1 MYIYLSCSDQDL
13 YLGLLEIIT
22 SRLLFWNLL
31 SLRASA
37 SSSSTYLKHCVTCMP
52 TYRIPQY
59 FVIFDAQFPLGFA
72 FLFPFLDN
80 WLLLAPFSHQLL
92 HLVEEPT
99 PSHVA

>member
-1 MYIYLSCSDQDL
+1 
-13 YLGLLEIIT
+13 
-22 SRLLFWNLL
+22 
-31 SLRASA
+31 
-37 SSSSTYLKHCVTCMP
+37 MP

-59 FVIFDAQFPLGFA
+59 FVIFDTQFPLGFA
-72 FLFPFLDN
+72 FLFPFLDD